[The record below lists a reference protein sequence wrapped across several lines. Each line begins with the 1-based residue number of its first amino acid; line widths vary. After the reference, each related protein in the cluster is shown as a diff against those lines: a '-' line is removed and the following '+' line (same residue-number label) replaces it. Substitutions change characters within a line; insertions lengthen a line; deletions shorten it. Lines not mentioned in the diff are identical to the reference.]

1 MVWVKNSRYPP
12 PRLVRLRLRKAVCSY
27 LQIQAVGIFADV
39 CTPRAVG
46 SHRNLSR
53 FLQTSAQM
61 PLVPRFE
68 AGCIRRL
75 GCVSLRPDF
84 CRCLHK
90 WIAAPCPKGSSRER
104 TAARSFARRGI
115 PESILCRCL
124 QIIRRFQFVA
134 RTPATR
140 LVTNENR
147 PSKR

>member
-1 MVWVKNSRYPP
+1 VVWVKNSRYPP

-61 PLVPRFE
+61 ALVRRFE

-75 GCVSLRPDF
+75 GCVNLRPDF

-90 WIAAPCPKGSSRER
+90 WIAAPARKVRAESGPQLR
-104 TAARSFARRGI
+104 TQGI
-115 PESILCRCL
+115 PESILCRRL
-124 QIIRRFQFVA
+124 QIIRGFQFVA

-140 LVTNENR
+140 PATNENR
-147 PSKR
+147 PRKAC